1 MVSVESTLVAQAHHF
16 LDEYLLLL
24 VVQARVERLG
34 GIGDVALICGAVD
47 QRNVADA
54 AEPLYSS
61 LDDKQKQTF
70 IEEMVRLS
78 HERGLD

>member
-1 MVSVESTLVAQAHHF
+1 MARSGSTCGLRAPSGIRLTTSSSRCATSPQF
-16 LDEYLLLL
+16 LIDR
-24 VVQARVERLG
+24 A
-34 GIGDVALICGAVD
+34 AD

-61 LDDKQKQTF
+61 LDDKQKQVF
-70 IEEMVRLS
+70 IQEMVRLS